1 MNIMIKAQIFIII
14 ILLFSTITLG
24 CIEEEQK
31 QIATIDETAGELAP
45 SATENPQSLHVYCGA
60 GMRKPM
66 DEIGLLF
73 EEKYGISVN
82 YNYAGSNT
90 LLSQMELTQKGD
102 IYMPGATYYFDVAK
116 EKGFTDYEQ
125 LIAYHVPIIEVPK
138 GNPANITSL
147 DDLAKPGVKV
157 ILGDAEAAAIGKM
170 GNKILEKNG
179 IYEDVEKNIIARSAT
194 ANELVVY
201 ISMNQADASII
212 WEDLVVN
219 SEKIETV
226 AIPREQNIIKII
238 PIGTLTFSENKDAAK
253 TFVDFV
259 ASSEGKTIFEEHGFT
274 TYPNEKYEN

>member
-1 MNIMIKAQIFIII
+1 MKIVQILMTM
-14 ILLFSTITLG
+14 ILLFSTLTLG
-24 CIEEEQK
+24 CIGEEQR
-31 QIATIDETAGELAP
+31 QIATIDETDRELTP
-45 SATENPQSLHVYCGA
+45 SATENPQSLLVYCGA

-66 DEIGLLF
+66 DEIGLIF
-73 EEKYGISVN
+73 EEKYGTSIN

-125 LIAYHVPIIEVPK
+125 LIAYHVPVIEVPK

-157 ILGDAEAAAIGKM
+157 ILGDAKAAAIGKI

-226 AIPREQNIIKII
+226 AIPYEQNIIKII
-238 PIGTLTFSENKDAAK
+238 PIGTLTFSEKNDAAK

-259 ASSEGKTIFEEHGFT
+259 ASSEGKMIFEKHGFT